1 MPEAPYSLLAE
12 LENVRH
18 MAHPPVDQWQPDVVR
33 DIDMRIAR
41 DGTWYHEGSPI
52 ERLRLVRL
60 FSTILRRESD
70 DEYYLVTPV
79 EKFRIQVEDVPFQ
92 AILMDVVGRGR
103 DQVLKF
109 TTNVADEV
117 IADAAHPVRLAVN
130 ARTGEPSPYVLIRN
144 GMEALI
150 SRNVYYQLSE
160 LIVSESIGGE
170 DWLGVWSSGEF
181 FQFIPDDDND

>member
-1 MPEAPYSLLAE
+1 MPDAPYSLLAE
-12 LENVRH
+12 LDNVKD
-18 MAHPPVDQWQPDVVR
+18 MAHPPVDQWHPDVVK

-60 FSTILRRESD
+60 FSTILRREAD
-70 DEYYLVTPV
+70 DQYYLVTPV

-92 AILMDVVGRGR
+92 AILMDIIGQGK
-103 DQVLKF
+103 DQTLKF

-117 IADAAHPVRLAVN
+117 IAGAAHPVRVAIN
-130 ARTGEPSPYVLIRN
+130 EQTGEPSPYVGIRDR
-144 GMEALI
+144 MEALI

-160 LIVSESIGGE
+160 LIVSQYVEGR

-181 FQFIPDDDND
+181 FKFIPDDITD